1 MSSQPD
7 ASQLS
12 TLNSRILKQYW
23 GYDRFRGIQEDI
35 IDSISKNKDTLGL
48 MPTGGGKSIT
58 FQVPALAK
66 EGMCLVITPLI
77 ALMKDQVQNL
87 KKRGIKALAIYSGM
101 SRQDII
107 ITLEN
112 CIFGNYKFLY
122 ISPER
127 LDTELFRTKLRKM
140 HISMITVDESHCISQ
155 WGYDFRPSYMKI
167 ADVREQLPGVPVLA
181 LTATATPEV
190 VNDIQERLHFKE
202 KNVFRKSFARK
213 NLSYIVRRTEDKI
226 NSLVYILGKVP
237 GTAIVYVR
245 NRKRTKEVAT
255 ILREAG
261 ISADFFHAGLNR
273 DEKTLRQSRWK
284 NNECRVIVST
294 NAFGMGIDKPDV
306 RLVVHLDMPGS
317 LEEYYQEAGRAGR
330 DEQRAYAVALC
341 SNTDTAK
348 LKKRLADEYP
358 DREFIS
364 RVYDAL
370 GNYYQIAM
378 GYGLDTVHDFSLIDF
393 CSAYKFSHLQAH
405 HALKILELAGYI
417 EYTEEQDNASRLV
430 FSATRDELYKYLH
443 QDKKTDE
450 VIQCILRSYTGLFSD
465 YVYINE
471 GLISTRTGLSQQEI
485 YDVLIGLSKY
495 RIVNYIPHKKTPLII
510 YTRTREELKYL
521 SIPRSAYEERKERF
535 ENRMNRV
542 IEYINEDRVCRSRML
557 ISYFGEKGISDCGCC
572 DVCLAKNDSGLNNHT
587 FNAIRDTLLE
597 TLEETG
603 SREVKKLSEELSFP
617 ADKVITVVRF
627 LAEHDD
633 RFSLEDGTLSLTK
646 TNTVSDNEQQ

>member
-1 MSSQPD
+1 
-7 ASQLS
+7 
-12 TLNSRILKQYW
+12 
-23 GYDRFRGIQEDI
+23 
-35 IDSISKNKDTLGL
+35 

-58 FQVPALAK
+58 FQVPALVM
-66 EGMCLVITPLI
+66 EGICIVVTPLI
-77 ALMKDQVQNL
+77 ALMKDQVDNL
-87 KKRGIKALAIYSGM
+87 RRLGIKATAVYSGM
-101 SRQDII
+101 TRQEII
-107 ITLEN
+107 GQLEN
-112 CIFGNYKFLY
+112 CIFGDYKFLY
-122 ISPER
+122 VSPER
-127 LDTELFRTKLRKM
+127 LATDIFLSKLQAM
-140 HISMITVDESHCISQ
+140 NVCLLVIDESHCISQ

-190 VNDIQERLHFKE
+190 VDDIQERLHFKE

-542 IEYINEDRVCRSRML
+542 IEYINEDQVCRSRML

-603 SREVKKLSEELSFP
+603 SQEVKKLSEELSFP

>member
-1 MSSQPD
+1 
-7 ASQLS
+7 
-12 TLNSRILKQYW
+12 
-23 GYDRFRGIQEDI
+23 
-35 IDSISKNKDTLGL
+35 

-58 FQVPALAK
+58 FQVPALVM
-66 EGMCLVITPLI
+66 EGICIVVTPLI
-77 ALMKDQVQNL
+77 ALMKDQVDNL
-87 KKRGIKALAIYSGM
+87 RRLGIKATAVYSGM
-101 SRQDII
+101 TRQEII
-107 ITLEN
+107 GQLEN
-112 CIFGNYKFLY
+112 CIFGDYKFLY
-122 ISPER
+122 VSPER
-127 LDTELFRTKLRKM
+127 LATDIFLSKLQAM
-140 HISMITVDESHCISQ
+140 NVCLLVIDESHCISQ

-572 DVCLAKNDSGLNNHT
+572 DICLAKNDSGLNNHT

>member
-1 MSSQPD
+1 MGVYHK
-7 ASQLS
+7 
-12 TLNSRILKQYW
+12 ILEKYW
-23 GYDRFRGIQEDI
+23 GYPAFRPLQEDI
-35 IDSISKNKDTLGL
+35 IHSVCEGKDTLGL

-58 FQVPALAK
+58 FQVPALVM
-66 EGMCLVITPLI
+66 EGICIVVTPLI
-77 ALMKDQVQNL
+77 ALMKDQVDNL
-87 KKRGIKALAIYSGM
+87 RRLGIKATAVYSGM
-101 SRQDII
+101 TRQEII
-107 ITLEN
+107 GQLEN
-112 CIFGNYKFLY
+112 CIFGDYKFLY
-122 ISPER
+122 VSPER
-127 LDTELFRTKLRKM
+127 LATDIFLSKLQAM
-140 HISMITVDESHCISQ
+140 NVCLLVIDESHCISQ

>member
-1 MSSQPD
+1 
-7 ASQLS
+7 
-12 TLNSRILKQYW
+12 
-23 GYDRFRGIQEDI
+23 
-35 IDSISKNKDTLGL
+35 

-58 FQVPALAK
+58 FQVPALVM
-66 EGMCLVITPLI
+66 EGICIVVTPLI
-77 ALMKDQVQNL
+77 ALMKDQVDNL
-87 KKRGIKALAIYSGM
+87 RRLGIKATAVYSGM
-101 SRQDII
+101 TRQEII
-107 ITLEN
+107 GQLEN
-112 CIFGNYKFLY
+112 CIFGDYKFLY
-122 ISPER
+122 VSPER
-127 LDTELFRTKLRKM
+127 LATDIFLSKLQAM
-140 HISMITVDESHCISQ
+140 NVCLLVIDESHCISQ

-542 IEYINEDRVCRSRML
+542 IEYINENRICRSRML
-557 ISYFGEKGISDCGCC
+557 ISYFGEKGTSDCGCC

-603 SREVKKLSEELSFP
+603 SQEVKKLSEELSFP

>member
-1 MSSQPD
+1 
-7 ASQLS
+7 
-12 TLNSRILKQYW
+12 
-23 GYDRFRGIQEDI
+23 
-35 IDSISKNKDTLGL
+35 

-58 FQVPALAK
+58 FQVPALVM
-66 EGMCLVITPLI
+66 EGICIVVTPLI
-77 ALMKDQVQNL
+77 ALMKDQVDNL
-87 KKRGIKALAIYSGM
+87 RRLGIKATAVYSGM
-101 SRQDII
+101 TRQEII
-107 ITLEN
+107 SQLEN
-112 CIFGNYKFLY
+112 CIFGDYKFLY
-122 ISPER
+122 VSPER
-127 LDTELFRTKLRKM
+127 LATDIFLSKLQAM
-140 HISMITVDESHCISQ
+140 NVCLLVIDESHCISQ

>member
-1 MSSQPD
+1 MD
-7 ASQLS
+7 VYHK
-12 TLNSRILKQYW
+12 ILEKYW
-23 GYDRFRGIQEDI
+23 GYPAFRPLQEDI
-35 IDSISKNKDTLGL
+35 IHSVCEGKDTLGL

-58 FQVPALAK
+58 FQVPALAM
-66 EGMCLVITPLI
+66 EGICIVVTPLI
-77 ALMKDQVQNL
+77 ALMKDQVDNL
-87 KKRGIKALAIYSGM
+87 RRLGIKATAVYSGM
-101 SRQDII
+101 TRQEI
-107 ITLEN
+107 ITQLEN

-122 ISPER
+122 VSPER
-127 LDTELFRTKLRKM
+127 LATDIFISKLQAM
-140 HISMITVDESHCISQ
+140 NVCLLVIDESHCISQ

-167 ADVREQLPGVPVLA
+167 ADIREQLPDIPVLA

-202 KNVFRKSFARK
+202 KNVFRKSFVRK

-255 ILREAG
+255 LLREAG

-273 DEKTLRQSRWK
+273 DEKNLRQSRWK

-341 SNTDTAK
+341 SNTDTTK

-370 GNYYQIAM
+370 GNYYQIAV
-378 GYGLDTVHDFSLIDF
+378 GFGLDTVHDFSLIDF

-430 FSATRDELYKYLH
+430 FTATRDELYKYLH
-443 QDKKTDE
+443 QDRKTDE

-510 YTRTREELKYL
+510 YTRTREEIKYL

-535 ENRMNRV
+535 ESRMNRV
-542 IEYINEDRVCRSRML
+542 IDYIEENRICRSRML
-557 ISYFGEKGISDCGCC
+557 ITYFGEKDTSDCGCC

-587 FNAIRDTLLE
+587 FNTIRDALLK
-597 TLEETG
+597 TLEDNG
-603 SREVKKLSEELSFP
+603 PQEVKKLTEELSFP
-617 ADKVITVVRF
+617 ADKIITAIRF
-627 LAEHDD
+627 LSEHDD
-633 RFSLEDGTLSLTK
+633 RFSQEDGILSLTK

>member
-1 MSSQPD
+1 
-7 ASQLS
+7 
-12 TLNSRILKQYW
+12 
-23 GYDRFRGIQEDI
+23 
-35 IDSISKNKDTLGL
+35 

-58 FQVPALAK
+58 FQVPALVM
-66 EGMCLVITPLI
+66 EGICIVVTPLI
-77 ALMKDQVQNL
+77 ALMKDQVENL
-87 KKRGIKALAIYSGM
+87 RRLGIKATAVYSGM
-101 SRQDII
+101 TRQEII
-107 ITLEN
+107 GQLEN
-112 CIFGNYKFLY
+112 CIFGDYKFLY
-122 ISPER
+122 VSPER
-127 LDTELFRTKLRKM
+127 LATDIFLSKLQAM
-140 HISMITVDESHCISQ
+140 NVCLLVIDESHCISQ

-572 DVCLAKNDSGLNNHT
+572 DICLAKNDSGLNNHT

>member
-1 MSSQPD
+1 
-7 ASQLS
+7 
-12 TLNSRILKQYW
+12 
-23 GYDRFRGIQEDI
+23 
-35 IDSISKNKDTLGL
+35 

-58 FQVPALAK
+58 FQVPALVM
-66 EGMCLVITPLI
+66 EGICIVVTPLI
-77 ALMKDQVQNL
+77 ALMKDQVDNL
-87 KKRGIKALAIYSGM
+87 RRLGIKATAVYSGM
-101 SRQDII
+101 TRQEII
-107 ITLEN
+107 GQLEN
-112 CIFGNYKFLY
+112 CIFGDYKFLY
-122 ISPER
+122 VSPER
-127 LDTELFRTKLRKM
+127 LATDIFLSKLQAM
-140 HISMITVDESHCISQ
+140 NVCLLVIDESHCISQ

-603 SREVKKLSEELSFP
+603 SQEVKKLSEELSFP

-627 LAEHDD
+627 LAEHDN

>member
-1 MSSQPD
+1 MD
-7 ASQLS
+7 VYHK
-12 TLNSRILKQYW
+12 ILEKYW
-23 GYDRFRGIQEDI
+23 GYPAFRPLQEDI
-35 IDSISKNKDTLGL
+35 IHSVCEGKDTLGL

-58 FQVPALAK
+58 FQVPALVM
-66 EGMCLVITPLI
+66 EGICIVVTPLI
-77 ALMKDQVQNL
+77 ALMKDQVDNL
-87 KKRGIKALAIYSGM
+87 RRLGIKATAVYSGM
-101 SRQDII
+101 TRQEII
-107 ITLEN
+107 GQLEN
-112 CIFGNYKFLY
+112 CIFGDYKFLY
-122 ISPER
+122 VSPER
-127 LDTELFRTKLRKM
+127 LATDIFLSKLQAM
-140 HISMITVDESHCISQ
+140 NVCLLVIDESHCISQ

-190 VNDIQERLHFKE
+190 VDDIQERLHFKE

-603 SREVKKLSEELSFP
+603 SQEVKKLSEELSFP
-617 ADKVITVVRF
+617 ADKIITVVRF

>member
-1 MSSQPD
+1 MD
-7 ASQLS
+7 VYHK
-12 TLNSRILKQYW
+12 ILEKYW
-23 GYDRFRGIQEDI
+23 GYPAFRPLQEDI
-35 IDSISKNKDTLGL
+35 IHSVCEGKDTLGL

-58 FQVPALAK
+58 FQVPALVM
-66 EGMCLVITPLI
+66 EGICIVVTPLI
-77 ALMKDQVQNL
+77 ALMKDQVDNL
-87 KKRGIKALAIYSGM
+87 RRLGIKATAVYSGM
-101 SRQDII
+101 TRQEII
-107 ITLEN
+107 GQLEN
-112 CIFGNYKFLY
+112 CIFGDYKFLY
-122 ISPER
+122 VSPER
-127 LDTELFRTKLRKM
+127 LATDIFLSKLQAM
-140 HISMITVDESHCISQ
+140 NVCLLVIDESHCISQ